1 MEKHCEHVTKIED
14 DYLKR
19 EFEGSEIL
27 PAHIVQLNNPYKL
40 FSHFLSQDFFIRIVR
55 ETCIYS
61 RLPIIRIPIY
71 RNAASSETKGNFI
84 SAVLTETI

>member
-40 FSHFLSQDFFIRIVR
+40 FSHFLSQDFLIRIVL
-55 ETCIYS
+55 ETCIY
-61 RLPIIRIPIY
+61 IHI
-71 RNAASSETKGNFI
+71 
-84 SAVLTETI
+84 VLKFSQTNQLQVQMKLKNS